1 MTYLEL
7 RESMKDFTVFSVRD
21 ILRVDPAFHRRRLN
35 EWQDKGYIRKVI
47 KGFYVLAGRALDEWA
62 LFEIANRIYKP
73 SYVSL
78 ESALAHYQLIP
89 ESVYGVT
96 SVSTRRSYRFT
107 SALAEF
113 RYRTVTP
120 RLFFGYDLA
129 AAGARRAK
137 VARPEKAVLDL
148 LYLNPRLRTEAD
160 FDSLRFDGEMLFQL
174 VSEEKLRAALAR
186 FKQKALVERAERFL
200 SYCRKRS

>member
-7 RESMKDFTVFSVRD
+7 RDSMKDFTVFSVRD

-47 KGFYVLAGRALDEWA
+47 KGFYVLADRALDEWA

-96 SVSTRRSYRFT
+96 SISTRRSYRFA
-107 SALAEF
+107 SPLAEF
-113 RYRTVTP
+113 RYRTVAP

-129 AAGARRAK
+129 AAGTKR
-137 VARPEKAVLDL
+137 VMIARPEKAVLDF
-148 LYLNPRLRTEAD
+148 LYLNPRLRSDAD
-160 FDSLRFDGEMLFQL
+160 YGSLRFDAERFFQL
-174 VSEEKLRAALAR
+174 VSEERLRAALAR
-186 FKQKALVERAERFL
+186 FRHKALLERVERFL
-200 SYCRKRS
+200 SSCRERS